1 MRQISHA
8 NMIQHLVAIFLWFLL
23 LGSPLGAFATPVT
36 YDYTSTHTSGGVV
49 TGSFTYETTSSP
61 LALNVRGLS
70 PNATYAMTQWN
81 FSVISGIDFVQN
93 TTFTNTQGGNSLEF
107 CVGSCIFAGGS
118 RISLTFL
125 NPDASMRISFLSLD
139 PTPLASPPANISEW
153 GDFGQ
158 GEYRASGH
166 ILVYRTGTLTQ
177 SVPVPSTILPM
188 TLGMA
193 GLLCWHAAVARRRK
207 PLDRARLLG
216 ELWRVSGSGGHCDT
230 SDR

>member
-1 MRQISHA
+1 
-8 NMIQHLVAIFLWFLL
+8 MIPHLVAICLWLL
-23 LGSPLGAFATPVT
+23 LMGAAPAFATPIT

-49 TGSFTYETTSSP
+49 TGSFTYDTTSSP

-93 TTFTNTQGGNSLEF
+93 TTFTNTLPGNSLEF
-107 CVGSCIFAGGS
+107 CVGNCVFAGGS

-139 PTPLASPPANISEW
+139 PSPLTSPPTNISEW
-153 GDFGQ
+153 GAFGQ
-158 GEYRASGH
+158 GEYRASGY

-193 GLLCWHAAVARRRK
+193 GLFWWHAATARRRM
-207 PLDRARLLG
+207 RL
-216 ELWRVSGSGGHCDT
+216 
-230 SDR
+230 